1 MTPRPHIS
9 YIFQMDIREFEELA
23 YDAFE
28 GLPDWFKEKLENVD
42 LVVEEEPSP
51 ELLRDMGIGRRGT
64 LLGLYQGIPLT
75 RRGFYYG
82 NVLPDKITLYMGPIL
97 RQGGGRD
104 EVEARIRE
112 VVVHEVGH
120 YFGLS
125 DARMRELEREAPNH

>member
-1 MTPRPHIS
+1 
-9 YIFQMDIREFEELA
+9 MDIREFEELV
-23 YDAFE
+23 YDALE
-28 GLPDWFKEKLENVD
+28 GLPDWFKEKVENVD
-42 LVVEEEPSP
+42 VVVEDEPSP

-97 RQGGGRD
+97 RQSGGRD
-104 EVEARIRE
+104 DIEARIRE

-125 DARMRELEREAPNH
+125 DARMRELEREGPSH